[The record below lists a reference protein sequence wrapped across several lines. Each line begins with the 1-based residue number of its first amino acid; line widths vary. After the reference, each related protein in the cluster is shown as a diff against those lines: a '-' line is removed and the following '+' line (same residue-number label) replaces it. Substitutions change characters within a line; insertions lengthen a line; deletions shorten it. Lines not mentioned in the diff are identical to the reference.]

1 MSMFL
6 SCDTISMK
14 NLLSVTLKFS
24 MEGHNC
30 KQQHDIL
37 YTQEEQTSTLLY
49 MYSNMEEMES
59 YFM

>member
-6 SCDTISMK
+6 SYDMISMK

-24 MEGHNC
+24 IEGHNC

-37 YTQEEQTSTLLY
+37 LY
-49 MYSNMEEMES
+49 SRRTNVC
-59 YFM
+59 FDVHV